1 MRILPRDVLRR
12 AGWLTFAGFRL
23 TLRGPDHAEGFGTRS
38 LPWRGSRF
46 G

>member
-1 MRILPRDVLRR
+1 MRIFPRDVLRR
-12 AGWLTFAGFRL
+12 TGRLALAGFRL
-23 TLRGPDHAEGFGTRS
+23 TPRGPDHAEGFGTRS